1 VHMQQQWSCSF
12 GIDSRAW
19 EGAKRWF
26 APYSPKPPHTIIK
39 FFAVSPHIFMLFPVM
54 LHLSYG
60 PVKAKL
66 AHMLPVFTNE

>member
-1 VHMQQQWSCSF
+1 MVCALFPQAATHDHKIFRSF
-12 GIDSRAW
+12 A
-19 EGAKRWF
+19 
-26 APYSPKPPHTIIK
+26 
-39 FFAVSPHIFMLFPVM
+39 PHIFMLFPVM